1 MEVSNQIQLKFY
13 GVDFP
18 IINLNSNK
26 SILGDNEKININI
39 IPKVF
44 YPNDK
49 AQIFKIFQEVH
60 LSLEN
65 NFNLYILAIGTFE
78 LNAIIEENIKKSYIN
93 TNAPAIM
100 FPYIRSFISTL
111 TANLGN
117 VTGPLTIPTQFFNGV
132 LEEILDM

>member
-26 SILGDNEKININI
+26 SILVDNEKININI

-49 AQIFKIFQEVH
+49 PQIFKIFQEVH